1 MPKKVAGLLKLLCA
15 AGKAS
20 PAPPIGPALGQK
32 GVNIM
37 EFCKSFN
44 AQSEKLEGVLPV
56 VVTVYEDRTFTFEI
70 KTPPVSYL
78 IKKAANVQKGSS
90 TTPAVKVGEISDT
103 QLEEIAKTKMKD
115 LNANDINAAKK
126 IVEGTA
132 KSMGIEISG

>member
-1 MPKKVAGLLKLLCA
+1 M
-15 AGKAS
+15 
-20 PAPPIGPALGQK
+20 
-32 GVNIM
+32 
-37 EFCKSFN
+37 
-44 AQSEKLEGVLPV
+44 
-56 VVTVYEDRTFTFEI
+56 
-70 KTPPVSYL
+70 
-78 IKKAANVQKGSS
+78 QKGSS

>member
-1 MPKKVAGLLKLLCA
+1 MPKNVAGLLKLLCA

-20 PAPPIGPALGQK
+20 PAPPIGPALWQK
-32 GVNIM
+32 GVNIK

-132 KSMGIEISG
+132 KSMWIEISG

>member
-1 MPKKVAGLLKLLCA
+1 
-15 AGKAS
+15 
-20 PAPPIGPALGQK
+20 
-32 GVNIM
+32 M